1 MRAQKKDEAVSTHKL
16 PAGCTKIPWGFIEKN
31 GLVANSTVAQRNS
44 RYELG
49 EFAIELLGKLGVS
62 EEMLD
67 RLSKEADPLVALQKI
82 QQGDVA

>member
-1 MRAQKKDEAVSTHKL
+1 MTHHHL

-31 GLVANSTVAQRNS
+31 GLVANSTVAQRNA

-49 EFAIELLGKLGVS
+49 EFAIGLLGKLGVS

-67 RLSKEADPLVALQKI
+67 RLSKEADPLAALLQKI
-82 QQGDVA
+82 QQGTPTETTT